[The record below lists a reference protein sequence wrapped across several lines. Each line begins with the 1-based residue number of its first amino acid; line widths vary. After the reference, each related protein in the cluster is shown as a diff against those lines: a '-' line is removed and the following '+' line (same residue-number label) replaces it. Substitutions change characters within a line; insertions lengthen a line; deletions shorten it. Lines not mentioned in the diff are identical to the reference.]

1 MLRYNMAAIRLE
13 PPAFLSF
20 DHNRWLSR
28 LCDTD
33 NGFADNA
40 AL

>member
-20 DHNRWLSR
+20 DHNRWLSCP
-28 LCDTD
+28 CDAG
-33 NGFADNA
+33 NGFANNA
-40 AL
+40 TL

>member
-1 MLRYNMAAIRLE
+1 MLRYNMAAISLE

-28 LCDTD
+28 LFDAD
-33 NGFADNA
+33 HGFADHA
-40 AL
+40 TV